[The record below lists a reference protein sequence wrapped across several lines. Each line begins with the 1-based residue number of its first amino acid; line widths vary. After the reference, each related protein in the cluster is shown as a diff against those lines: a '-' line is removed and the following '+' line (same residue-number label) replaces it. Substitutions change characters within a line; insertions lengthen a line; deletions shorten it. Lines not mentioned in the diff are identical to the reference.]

1 VVDYRGGSSETA
13 TRESHPPLRKD
24 CSALGERAA
33 FPWGR
38 CGAALFQK
46 ELLQLGG
53 KHGLVSGH
61 EMSSVPLEPI
71 SKSFEEDDEAGKLDK
86 AEEIVGVVLP
96 ANEDPALPLNPG
108 EEALDEP
115 ASHVAA

>member
-1 VVDYRGGSSETA
+1 METCYAEGSKSRGDAVPQISL
-13 TRESHPPLRKD
+13 RPLAHQNCIRRD
-24 CSALGERAA
+24 RIVAVAPTNGD
-33 FPWGR
+33 
-38 CGAALFQK
+38 
-46 ELLQLGG
+46 
-53 KHGLVSGH
+53 SGQ
-61 EMSSVPLEPI
+61 SFGLEPI

-108 EEALDEP
+108 EEALNEP